1 MSDTFLTPKYKGA
14 SLYKEKGSKF
24 YGICLKVTSV
34 KNAKEEIKKIAK
46 EFHDSRHVC
55 FAYRVDPLQP
65 IERSNDDGEPSNS
78 AGTPILNQIYSFESF
93 NVLVVV
99 VRYFGGTKL
108 GVPGLIRSY
117 KQAAKEAIEDA
128 GLLEQILVKEFKL
141 TADYAHVD
149 KMMRFVKKHKL
160 PIKTQTSDAV
170 MTLVVEVRLSW
181 VEMIEEQLGK
191 ENHIIFDQSI
201 NSPK

>member
-1 MSDTFLTPKYKGA
+1 M
-14 SLYKEKGSKF
+14 
-24 YGICLKVTSV
+24 
-34 KNAKEEIKKIAK
+34 
-46 EFHDSRHVC
+46 
-55 FAYRVDPLQP
+55 
-65 IERSNDDGEPSNS
+65 
-78 AGTPILNQIYSFESF
+78 
-93 NVLVVV
+93 V

-141 TADYAHVD
+141 TADYPHVD

-170 MTLVVEVRLSW
+170 MTLVVEVRLSG
-181 VEMIEEQLGK
+181 VEMIEEQLSK